1 MKTITQRLL
10 IVSLGLWLVYL
21 LISSDDINPST
32 TLKAQLAELLQ
43 QGEQAGYDYRVA
55 LPIWQQGLEL
65 AQANHYQSYQARFHT
80 KLGEAYHH
88 LGQYDQAQFH
98 LEQALTRYRDDHS
111 VNNNTDSPP
120 NSSSASSAS
129 DASNLLI
136 SFYQQAQAYWQ
147 RFYRGIATANH
158 DTELPSAHHQRLSNQ
173 CQVLKELGILSRSLA
188 QYELAQDYLQQA
200 FDNYRQLEELNGQA
214 AILTEM
220 AIIDYHQQQYD
231 SALEQLTTARELY
244 SKTKNN
250 QGVGEVMSR
259 LGQIY
264 RQQQR
269 YRQAVEQFEDAFQI
283 TTEPS
288 KQGDILIQQGI
299 TYRDQQQY
307 DQALSSLERA
317 RFFYRNSE
325 NNHAIGESQALMQM
339 GLLEYT
345 RHQYPAAIDY
355 FTLALELSQKI
366 NYRQG
371 QWDNL
376 VHLASS
382 YRQQGEDDTA
392 LQQLKQ
398 ALAVDS
404 ADNTVFVTTR
414 AAVYDDLIQGLQ
426 LSPAAPHTVTTPTDS
441 YQSLKVFELKLQRF
455 ASGWLSQ
462 YQRQLPTPVKVDFTT
477 TASQLL
483 PSEILFIY
491 NIMAEKTFLW
501 VITGGDTGKLQQF
514 TLPIAAAKLT
524 RPLQRF
530 YDQGMFT
537 NSAPTTAPPLPAT
550 LRRRWRNWVRSSYQ
564 LYRQLFPRRVRQLL
578 EQIKPHTLYI
588 IPTGP
593 LSSLPFEA
601 LVTHPRYSRPRYLI
615 HHYTVAYLPTVTLF
629 SQWRQQL
636 IQQPTRFRDPCQTLS
651 SPQVQELFS
660 QLPSTTVCLAQ
671 LTQPFPQPANLGNLA
686 ASLMS
691 LGVPNIVLKLWLTAQ
706 DHTVTEVE
714 AVAASDPEVRQS
726 LVEQARQ
733 AKLAMLNHP
742 NASYHHPYFWA
753 NSLMYGVEM

>member
-10 IVSLGLWLVYL
+10 LVSLGLWLVYL
-21 LISSDDINPST
+21 LVSSDEINPTT
-32 TLKAQLAELLQ
+32 TLEAQLAELLQ
-43 QGEQAGYDYRVA
+43 QGEQAGYDYSVA
-55 LPIWQQGLEL
+55 LPVWQQGLEL
-65 AQANHYQSYQARFHT
+65 AQANHHQSYQARFHT
-80 KLGEAYHH
+80 QLGEAYHQ

-98 LEQALTRYRDDHS
+98 LKQALTHYRDDHP
-111 VNNNTDSPP
+111 VNNDTTALP
-120 NSSSASSAS
+120 NSPAVNDTNSAS
-129 DASNLLI
+129 NPWI
-136 SFYQQAQAYWQ
+136 SFYQQAQTYWQ
-147 RFYRGIATANH
+147 RLYRGTATANH
-158 DTELPSAHHQRLSNQ
+158 DTERPSTHHQRLNNQ

-188 QYELAQDYLQQA
+188 QYELAQDYLQPA

-220 AIIDYHQQQYD
+220 AMIDYHQQQYD

-250 QGVGEVMSR
+250 QGIGEVASH
-259 LGQIY
+259 LGQLY
-264 RQQQR
+264 RQQQQ
-269 YRQAVEQFEDAFQI
+269 YRQALEQFENAFQI

-288 KQGDILIQQGI
+288 KQGDILVQQGI

-307 DQALSSLERA
+307 DQAQHALERA

-376 VHLASS
+376 VHLARS
-382 YRQQGEDDTA
+382 YRQQDEDDTA
-392 LQQLKQ
+392 LQQLRQ

-414 AAVYDDLIQGLQ
+414 SAVYDDLIQWLQ
-426 LSPAAPHTVTTPTDS
+426 PSPATPHAVTTSAD
-441 YQSLKVFELKLQRF
+441 YYHSLKVFELKLQRF

-462 YQRQLPTPVKVDFTT
+462 YQRQLPTPAPVDFTT

-491 NIMAEKTFLW
+491 NIMAKKTFLW
-501 VITGGDTGKLQQF
+501 VITGGDTGELRQF
-514 TLPIAAAKLT
+514 TLPITAANLT
-524 RPLQRF
+524 SPLHRF
-530 YDQGMFT
+530 YDQGMLT
-537 NSAPTTAPPLPAT
+537 NSAPTTTPPLTAT
-550 LRRRWRNWVRSSYQ
+550 LRRRWRNWVQTSYQ
-564 LYRQLFPRRVRQLL
+564 LYRQLFPRKVRQLL
-578 EQIKPHTLYI
+578 AQIKPHTLYI

-593 LSSLPFEA
+593 LGTLPFEA

-615 HHYTVAYLPTVTLF
+615 DHYTVAYLPTVTLF

-636 IQQPTRFRDPCQTLS
+636 IQQPNQFRDSCQTLS
-651 SPQVQELFS
+651 SPQVQELLS
-660 QLPSTTVCLAQ
+660 PLPATTVCLAQ
-671 LTQPFPQPANLGNLA
+671 LTQPFPQPANLSNLA

-691 LGVPNIVLKLWLTAQ
+691 LGVPNIVLKLWSTAQ
-706 DHTVTEVE
+706 GHTVTEVE

-742 NASYHHPYFWA
+742 NASFHHPYFWA